1 MIRFW
6 DRHGEKADPE
16 SLFLAH
22 LEFIDRAARSVALR
36 HGYGPAEADDF
47 CSHVKGKLLENDY
60 GVLRKFQGKSSL
72 RLYLKTVI
80 RRLYIDCEIA
90 QKGKWRPSIV
100 AQRMGP
106 VAVQLEQLLFWKRH
120 TFEEAYEILNSRHG
134 TDLQRD
140 ELQDIVNKL
149 PKRWG
154 KRTVKFLS
162 LDSTGMPEPV
172 SEKEFPDPKLPERTK
187 LLSEV
192 LKDFID
198 RLSGADR
205 LILKMRFQ
213 DDFTYERIAGFLK
226 KKKMQVYWRLR
237 KILADLQEELVA
249 RGLSEATV
257 GEILELEG
265 KKIDIDFVMQDE
277 TEQS

>member
-1 MIRFW
+1 
-6 DRHGEKADPE
+6 
-16 SLFLAH
+16 
-22 LEFIDRAARSVALR
+22 
-36 HGYGPAEADDF
+36 
-47 CSHVKGKLLENDY
+47 
-60 GVLRKFQGKSSL
+60 
-72 RLYLKTVI
+72 
-80 RRLYIDCEIA
+80 
-90 QKGKWRPSIV
+90 
-100 AQRMGP
+100 
-106 VAVQLEQLLFWKRH
+106 LLFWKRH
-120 TFEEAYEILNSRHG
+120 TCEEAYEILNSRHG

-140 ELQDIVNKL
+140 VLQDIVNKL

-213 DDFTYERIAGFLK
+213 DDFTYEQIAGFLK